1 MTGALNVK
9 PQIAPVETGVRDTT
23 PIAEGLSD
31 VLADTY
37 RLTLKTHIYHWN
49 VEGPLFFSLHNLT
62 EAQYQDMFAAADELA
77 ERIRAL
83 GHLTSGKI
91 SGVLSD
97 SAIDD
102 LGQMPSAGEMCKD
115 LERDHMRLAHRLH
128 ALIELAEARKDMVTG
143 DLATERAAFHEKA
156 AWMLRAMSAS

>member
-1 MTGALNVK
+1 MTPALDIK
-9 PQIAPVETGVRDTT
+9 PKTASVETGVRDTA

-62 EAQYQDMFAAADELA
+62 ETQYQNMFAAADELA

-83 GHLTSGKI
+83 GHMTPTKI
-91 SGVLSD
+91 AGVLSE
-97 SAIDD
+97 SVVDD
-102 LGQMPSAGEMCKD
+102 LEQMPSAGEMCSD
-115 LERDHMRLAHRLH
+115 LESDHMRLSHRLH
-128 ALIELAEARKDMVTG
+128 ALIQLAEARNDMVTG

-156 AWMLRAMSAS
+156 AWMLRALSAS